1 MKKIAIITA
10 LLLMSNVAIAND
22 SYWGQIIGGVA
33 GGIIG
38 NQVGGGSGK
47 IVTTAIGASVGA
59 IVGGRVQDNMRYNEY
74 SRQPVIVQN
83 NPPIIMQQNPSVN
96 RRLGFNPIYQWQDIA
111 DESCG
116 CYRRILVQ
124 IN

>member
-1 MKKIAIITA
+1 MKKIALITA

-33 GGIIG
+33 GGAIG
-38 NQVGGGSGK
+38 NRFGGGSGK
-47 IVTTAIGASVGA
+47 VVTTAIGAVVGSQ
-59 IVGGRVQDNMRYNEY
+59 VGQRIQDNMRYNEY
-74 SRQPVIVQN
+74 SRQPVVVQD
-83 NPPIIMQQNPSVN
+83 NPPIVMQQHPNVN
-96 RRLGFNPIYQWQDIA
+96 RRAGFTPIYQWQDIS
-111 DESCG
+111 DENCG

>member
-1 MKKIAIITA
+1 MKKIAIIIA
-10 LLLMSNVAIAND
+10 LMITSNSAMADGWFVPLVV
-22 SYWGQIIGGVA
+22 GGIGGYL
-33 GGIIG
+33 IG
-38 NQVGGGSGK
+38 RP
-47 IVTTAIGASVGA
+47 SV
-59 IVGGRVQDNMRYNEY
+59 VQQ
-74 SRQPVIVQN
+74 QPVIVQN

-96 RRLGFNPIYQWQDIA
+96 RRLGFTPVYQWQDIA